1 MTLVDFGKIEIKK
14 LKFED
19 DFTDFCCDYEDD
31 LGCND
36 FIHKENEAKEYQR
49 GLFGITYVFSYQGK
63 ITGYVTLA
71 MSSILA
77 ERLDI
82 KEKTAVPLAFYP
94 CLLIGRLAVANDMR
108 HLDIGTH
115 IANWATGVALE
126 LSERIGCRYA
136 VLETKESKVHFYS
149 QCGFQKGAT
158 FEKDRHVWMYKK
170 IAVK

>member
-1 MTLVDFGKIEIKK
+1 MTSVDFNKIEVSK

-19 DFTDFCCDYEDD
+19 DFTDFNCDFEDD

-63 ITGYVTLA
+63 MVGYVTLA

-77 ERLDI
+77 ERLDMQ
-82 KEKTAVPLAFYP
+82 EKTAVPLSFYP

-108 HLDIGTH
+108 HLDVGTYM
-115 IANWATGVALE
+115 ANWATGVALE
-126 LSERIGCRYA
+126 IVR
-136 VLETKESKVHFYS
+136 
-149 QCGFQKGAT
+149 
-158 FEKDRHVWMYKK
+158 KDRVPICSFGNKREQSPFLLAMWLPKRCN
-170 IAVK
+170 IGGR